1 MTNEDKS
8 RLRGLITSGDW
19 RIIDNLRIEY
29 CAKIMANPKARD
41 TIDETVITTLKE
53 EGKVEG
59 ITNFFQELFNS
70 AK

>member
-1 MTNEDKS
+1 MTTEDKS
-8 RLRGLITSGDW
+8 RLRGLISSREW
-19 RIIDNLRIEY
+19 QIIENLRVEY
-29 CAKIMANPKARD
+29 CAKILSNPKARD

-59 ITNFFQELFNS
+59 ITNFFQELFNQ